1 MLPIPVPAAFRI
13 IAHRGASAY
22 APENTLPAFDLAR
35 AMGVTEV
42 ELDAQLTTDGQIALC
57 HDGTL
62 ARYGHGPRA
71 VETLAWP
78 DLADLDMGAWFSPHL
93 FGGTRMMTLPQLF
106 DTYGAA
112 FVYHV
117 EIKGAAPALPAAV
130 LDAIQRAGLAQQ
142 CILTSFSYAALQA
155 ARRLDASIRLGWLIR
170 AIDQEQCDQAQAL
183 GLFQLCPQAN
193 AVTPEQVATAR
204 RVVPEVRAWGVN
216 GETVR
221 DQAAEVQALIDR
233 VVEAGCDGMTI
244 NWPDWVRHAAA

>member
-1 MLPIPVPAAFRI
+1 MLPIPVPPAFRI

-22 APENTLPAFDLAR
+22 APENTLPAFDLAH

-57 HDGTL
+57 HDSTL
-62 ARYGHGPRA
+62 ARYGHGPRQ
-71 VETLAWP
+71 VETLAWSV
-78 DLADLDMGAWFSPHL
+78 LAQLDMGAWFSPHL
-93 FGGTRMMTLPQLF
+93 FGGMRMLTLAQLF

-117 EIKGAAPALPAAV
+117 EIKGAAPGLPAAV
-130 LDAIQRAGLAQQ
+130 LAAIHSHGLAQQ
-142 CILTSFSYAALQA
+142 CIITSFSYAALHA
-155 ARRLDASIRLGWLIR
+155 TRRLDASMRLGWLVR
-170 AIDQEQCDQAQAL
+170 AIDHATCDQAQAL

-193 AVTPEQVATAR
+193 AVTVEQVAAAR
-204 RVVPEVRAWGVN
+204 QVTPEVRAWGIN

-221 DQAAEVQALIDR
+221 DQAAEIRALIRR
-233 VVEAGCDGMTI
+233 VVDAGCDGMTI

>member
-117 EIKGAAPALPAAV
+117 EIKG
-130 LDAIQRAGLAQQ
+130 
-142 CILTSFSYAALQA
+142 
-155 ARRLDASIRLGWLIR
+155 
-170 AIDQEQCDQAQAL
+170 
-183 GLFQLCPQAN
+183 
-193 AVTPEQVATAR
+193 
-204 RVVPEVRAWGVN
+204 
-216 GETVR
+216 
-221 DQAAEVQALIDR
+221 
-233 VVEAGCDGMTI
+233 
-244 NWPDWVRHAAA
+244 